1 MIRENNQ
8 MYKIAIIDYET
19 DLFSILEE
27 QKDIFTNYSWVHF
40 KSIKKLIGS
49 KSEEQFSL
57 YIINE
62 TVVNHSSF
70 KLNNIREFAPS
81 LLILSSNNKY
91 RDRLLKNL
99 LRSKILNKP
108 FQLNFF
114 INMIDEI
121 LFSQDKKK
129 ISNINIGSYVLIPS
143 EKKLINNS
151 NSMIMLTDIEVKIL
165 VKLCQHD
172 GEYVKK
178 DEVFRN
184 VWGIKNSDTTHTLQ
198 THIYRLR
205 KKLSSKFGDNLII
218 KSKAGQYSLKYQIF

>member
-1 MIRENNQ
+1 
-8 MYKIAIIDYET
+8 
-19 DLFSILEE
+19 
-27 QKDIFTNYSWVHF
+27 
-40 KSIKKLIGS
+40 
-49 KSEEQFSL
+49 
-57 YIINE
+57 
-62 TVVNHSSF
+62 
-70 KLNNIREFAPS
+70 
-81 LLILSSNNKY
+81 
-91 RDRLLKNL
+91 
-99 LRSKILNKP
+99 
-108 FQLNFF
+108 
-114 INMIDEI
+114 MIDEI
-121 LFSQDKKK
+121 LLSQNKKK

-165 VKLCQHD
+165 VNLCQHD

-218 KSKAGQYSLKYQIF
+218 KSKAGQYLLKYQIF

>member
-1 MIRENNQ
+1 MIKENNQ

-40 KSIKKLIGS
+40 KSIKKLVVS
-49 KSEEQFSL
+49 KSEEDFSL

-70 KLNNIREFAPS
+70 KINNFREFAPS

-91 RDRLLKNL
+91 RDQLLKNL

-121 LFSQDKKK
+121 LLSQNKKK
-129 ISNINIGSYVLIPS
+129 ISNFNIS
-143 EKKLINNS
+143 
-151 NSMIMLTDIEVKIL
+151 
-165 VKLCQHD
+165 
-172 GEYVKK
+172 
-178 DEVFRN
+178 
-184 VWGIKNSDTTHTLQ
+184 
-198 THIYRLR
+198 
-205 KKLSSKFGDNLII
+205 
-218 KSKAGQYSLKYQIF
+218 